1 MGAFSKASVQETPNV
16 RKSDPDNFKFSYSEA
31 LNAAELPPRFVSS
44 LGKNAL
50 EFLFSSRE
58 VELFKEGCIKIQ

>member
-31 LNAAELPPRFVSS
+31 LNAAELPSRFVS

-50 EFLFSSRE
+50 GFLFSSRE
-58 VELFKEGCIKIQ
+58 VAIFKEGCIKIQ